1 MTTTRYTKIFAI
13 ALAILMGCSKTNE
26 GDKAAQIEAL
36 KKQQLEIMAQ
46 IQKLEAEIAQSDST
60 TAADGAGVK
69 SIQVATIAPSTFNH
83 FVEIQGKVVTENN
96 VIVSSETAGIIK
108 DIAVKSGDKVK
119 KGQVLASL
127 DNVLIR
133 KSIEDLKTSLDLAK
147 TIYEKQEKLW
157 KDNVGTE
164 VQYLQA
170 KNTKE
175 SLENKLDQLNE
186 QLKKTKILAPMDGV
200 IDEVFK
206 KEGELQSPGLPAF
219 RVVNLSEFKI
229 AGELAESY
237 ISKINVGDE
246 VEVYFPDLKKT
257 IKEKISVVG
266 STINPTNRTFSIEI
280 KLSSNQVQVKPNLVA
295 YLKVKDFSKAKS
307 IVVPINTLQR
317 DRENQFVYVTES
329 NKVVKKVIKVGETY
343 GSNAQVLEGL
353 KEGDQLITFGYN
365 DVTEGQVV
373 KY

>member
-46 IQKLEAEIAQSDST
+46 IQKLESEIALSDST